1 MSQSEV
7 RVGGVQIPPEL
18 VNVHAVFLEA
28 LRQAGISKRGRLKVR
43 PAVVTMKKAL
53 LSGTTSDSDS
63 FRVPSEE
70 VFLVK
75 EIRGHFSFNALAAEA
90 LGLTNITPMTVGDY
104 VIGKARN
111 CNISL
116 ERADQ
121 NLAVTLGSNLCLADI
136 LPGAGGQAIRFD
148 EMGPVW
154 VIPPSETLKMTASL
168 ISTTA
173 AIVGQ
178 SSNYGVMLSG
188 AMLSIVG

>member
-1 MSQSEV
+1 MSQNAGH
-7 RVGGVQIPPEL
+7 VGGMQIPPEL

-43 PAVVTMKKAL
+43 PVVVTMKKAL
-53 LSGTTSDSDS
+53 LVGTTSDTES

-75 EIRGHFSFNALAAEA
+75 ELRGHFSNNAVASETLA
-90 LGLTNITPMTVGDY
+90 LGNFTPSNPGDY
-104 VIGKARN
+104 VVAKSRN

-121 NLAVTLGSNLCLADI
+121 NLAITLGSNLCLADI
-136 LPGAGGQAIRFD
+136 LPAAGGMPIRFD

-154 VIPPSETLKMTASL
+154 VIPPAETLKMTASL
-168 ISTTA
+168 ISTA
-173 AIVGQ
+173 AAAVGQ

-188 AMLSIVG
+188 AMLSIV

>member
-1 MSQSEV
+1 MSQSAV
-7 RVGGVQIPPEL
+7 QVGGVHIPPEL

-43 PAVVTMKKAL
+43 PATVTMKKAL
-53 LSGTTSDSDS
+53 LSGTTSDSDT

-75 EIRGHFSFNALAAEA
+75 ELRGHFSFNAVASEA
-90 LGLTNITPMTVGDY
+90 LALTNITPMSVQDY
-104 VIGKARN
+104 VVAKSRN

-136 LPGAGGQAIRFD
+136 LPSAGGMPIRFD
-148 EMGPVW
+148 EMGPAW

-168 ISTTA
+168 ISTA
-173 AIVGQ
+173 ALAIGQ